1 MPADNHPDISVI
13 IPVYNGVHTL
23 KGCLKAVL
31 ASGGASYECIVVDDC
46 STDGSYERIT
56 DFHSKVRLLNLPKG
70 PRGPAHARNR
80 GAELANGKTLFFV
93 DADVV
98 LAPGALQRVAATFV
112 RQPGLAAV
120 FGSYDVNP
128 RAPDLVSQYRNLLH
142 HFVHQQ
148 GQANASTFWAGC
160 GAIRKEVFEVVG
172 GFDEKRF
179 SCASIEDIELG
190 YRLKDL
196 GFSILLDRDLQGT
209 HLKSWNLRSMIKT
222 DILHRALPW
231 SRLILESKKLPN
243 DLNLRWRERA
253 SFGLLA
259 LSLVWLPLAFLSPAW
274 LIGSTVALLAIGFLN
289 RRLYAF
295 FFRQR
300 GALFA
305 ARCVPLHLLY
315 YLYSGLTY
323 LWAWTDFH
331 LKRIG
336 RPISELRSSLQPRT
350 RQKAE

>member
-1 MPADNHPDISVI
+1 MLAVDQPNISVI

-23 KGCLKAVL
+23 KRCLKAVL
-31 ASGGASYECIVVDDC
+31 ASDGASYECIVVDDC
-46 STDGSYERIT
+46 STDRSYEMVT
-56 DFHSKVRLLNLPKG
+56 DFHSEVRLLNLPKG

-80 GAELANGKTLFFV
+80 GAELANGKILFFV

-98 LAPGALQRVAATFV
+98 LACGALRRIAAIFSE
-112 RQPGLAAV
+112 RPSLAAV
-120 FGSYDVNP
+120 FGSYDANP
-128 RAPDLVSQYRNLLH
+128 SAPGLVSQYRNLLH
-142 HFVHQQ
+142 HFVHQN
-148 GQANASTFWAGC
+148 GNPNASTFWAGC
-160 GAIRKEVFEVVG
+160 GAIRKDVFERVG

-179 SCASIEDIELG
+179 HRSSIEDIELG

-196 GFSILLDRDLQGT
+196 GLSILLDRDLQGS

-231 SRLILESKKLPN
+231 SRLIVESKNLPN

-259 LSLVWLPLAFLSPAW
+259 LSLVWLPLAFLSPEW

-336 RPISELRSSLQPRT
+336 RSISELRSSLQPRT
-350 RQKAE
+350 RQKTD